1 MIILF
6 LVFEET
12 SILFSV
18 LAAPIYLPTNSVE
31 GFPFLHTISSIFICR
46 LFNDDYSDQYEVI
59 LHCSFDLHF
68 LIISNV
74 EHFFM
79 CLLAIYMSS
88 LEKCLFR
95 SSAHLL
101 IGCFFFFFFSLYV
114 ELYKLF
120 AYFGN

>member
-88 LEKCLFR
+88 LEKYLPFR
-95 SSAHLL
+95 SSANFLL
-101 IGCFFFFFFSLYV
+101 CCFFNIDI
-114 ELYKLF
+114 EL
-120 AYFGN
+120 